1 MGFILQT
8 LKQKIHEKNDYPL
21 VCNGPYGMHTALRTA
36 HGQHKPRPRNEIP
49 KDRRIRRLRNERTM
63 G

>member
-8 LKQKIHEKNDYPL
+8 LKQKTHEKNDYPL

-36 HGQHKPRPRNEIP
+36 HGQRKPRPRNEIP
-49 KDRRIRRLRNERTM
+49 KNRRIRRLRNERTM